1 MTAPGWP
8 AGPVPGQGPA
18 PGSAPDPRLAPPTPF
33 GAPPGGPPPFAR
45 PPFGPPTPPVG
56 RQPRRWPLVV
66 AVVLA
71 FAVFTSA
78 AVLTVVVA
86 RRGPQHPAAWDPRVA
101 DIAAFVER
109 ERGLGFRQPVYVDFL
124 PEDEFT
130 RLVTS
135 DPTAR
140 SEEDKKQLEREA
152 ATLRALGLI
161 QGATDLGE
169 DTNALRGS
177 GVVAFYSP
185 TTERV
190 KVRGTELTPS
200 VRTTLAHELT
210 HALQDQHFDLE
221 RLQRAASSTEQE
233 SFRTLAEGDA
243 VTAEKAYVDQMTE
256 ADRKQAEEEEKAG
269 SQQAKA
275 GTSSVPDVLIAS
287 FAAPYEFGPPFI
299 AALEADGGTAK
310 VDEAFRSPP
319 KAEGQII
326 DITDYLD
333 HRPVR
338 SVDKPQVDGA
348 VGDPQDLG
356 WLTLFLMLAAHGDAH
371 AALTAADHWAGD
383 SATVSERDGKVCIDA
398 TIAADD
404 AAGATA
410 LEGALQSWASS
421 LPTESTA
428 TVRLDGDQVRLR
440 SCDPGPTA
448 DQRIQGKP
456 SDALILPIVRLSVF
470 ARARKDGASVSRSD
484 CIADRFVADISVE
497 QARSSERAEI
507 QQRLRSAVDACPR

>member
-1 MTAPGWP
+1 M
-8 AGPVPGQGPA
+8 
-18 PGSAPDPRLAPPTPF
+18 L
-33 GAPPGGPPPFAR
+33 
-45 PPFGPPTPPVG
+45 
-56 RQPRRWPLVV
+56 
-66 AVVLA
+66 AVVVG
-71 FAVFTSA
+71 FAVFASA
-78 AVLTVVVA
+78 TVLTVVVA
-86 RRGPQHPAAWDPRVA
+86 RRGPQHPTAWDPRVA
-101 DIAAFVER
+101 DIAAFVEK
-109 ERGLGFRQPVYVDFL
+109 ERGLTFDQPVYVDFL

-130 RLVTS
+130 KLVTS
-135 DPTAR
+135 DPTTR
-140 SEEDKKQLEREA
+140 SEEDKKQLQREA
-152 ATLRALGLI
+152 GVLRALGLI

-169 DTNALRGS
+169 DANALRGS

-210 HALQDQHFDLE
+210 HALQDQHFDLD
-221 RLQRAASSTEQE
+221 RLQKAKTATEQE

-243 VTAEKAYVDQMTE
+243 VTVEKAYVDQMSE
-256 ADRKQAEEEEKAG
+256 ADRKQAQEEEKAG

-275 GTSSVPDVLIAS
+275 GTSSVPDVLVAS

-299 AALEADGGTAK
+299 AALKADGGTAK
-310 VDEAFRSPP
+310 VDDAFRAPP

-333 HRPVR
+333 HQPVR

-348 VGDPQDLG
+348 VGDQQDLG

-371 AALTAADHWAGD
+371 AALAAADHWAGD
-383 SATVSERDGKVCIDA
+383 AATVSERDGKVCIDA

-410 LEGALQSWASS
+410 LEAALQTWRAALPAESS
-421 LPTESTA
+421 A
-428 TVRLDGDQVRLR
+428 TVRLDGDLVRLR

-448 DQRIQGKP
+448 DQKIQGKP
-456 SDALILPIVRLSVF
+456 SDALVLPILRLSVF

-484 CIADRFVADISVE
+484 CIADQFVGDLSVE
-497 QARSSERAEI
+497 QAKGSPDRDEI
-507 QQRLRSAVDACPR
+507 QRRLRTAVAACPR